1 MSEEVAQ
8 CEKFVNKDQLADVM
22 QTQGKMKRKKRLKP
36 GVDSAKRVMIHIIGL
51 FRVSVGEE
59 EQEQNFLPLVVIILL
74 HRPRLLPPR
83 TPACEFH

>member
-22 QTQGKMKRKKRLKP
+22 QTQGKMKKKKRLKP
-36 GVDSAKRVMIHIIGL
+36 GVDSAKRVLIHSIGL

-74 HRPRLLPPR
+74 HRHRLLPP
-83 TPACEFH
+83 PHASV